1 MIHHI
6 KTPTRIMGAGIG
18 EKLIEEFIGH
28 ARTGHGQVSIAHMV
42 APAHWS
48 EPFQTPSFDEVTI
61 VLRGCLRVEYADG
74 YIDVHTG
81 ECVLVPA
88 HTRIRYSTPSET
100 ETEYWAICV
109 PAFHPDTVHREAA

>member
-6 KTPTRIMGAGIG
+6 TKPTRIIAAGIG

-28 ARTGHGQVSIAHMV
+28 VNSGHGQMSVAHMV

-48 EPFQTPSFDEVTI
+48 EPYQTPEFDEVTI
-61 VLRGCLRVEYADG
+61 VLRGCMRVEFPEGAR
-74 YIDVHTG
+74 DVQGG

-88 HTRIRYSTPSET
+88 GTRIRYSTPTDE

-109 PAFHPDTVHREAA
+109 PAFHPDTVNREE